1 MNTEKI
7 KELKAREKVIIDELE
22 FSPLRSLENE
32 LYEIQDTIK
41 KLEQAD
47 EPLIYNQYDAFLM
60 NDLRYHHLVAAYFD
74 RIGHGRTVADGA

>member
-1 MNTEKI
+1 MAVGWKKDIMNIEKI
-7 KELKAREKVIIDELE
+7 KELKAREKVIIEELE

-47 EPLIYNQYDAFLM
+47 EPLIYHQYNAFDDKWTK
-60 NDLRYHHLVAAYFD
+60 NIIRYE
-74 RIGHGRTVADGA
+74 TK

>member
-47 EPLIYNQYDAFLM
+47 EPLIYNQYDAFD
-60 NDLRYHHLVAAYFD
+60 NKWTKSIIKYE
-74 RIGHGRTVADGA
+74 

>member
-1 MNTEKI
+1 MNIEKI
-7 KELKAREKVIIDELE
+7 KELKAREKVIIEELE

-47 EPLIYNQYDAFLM
+47 EPLIYNQYDAFD
-60 NDLRYHHLVAAYFD
+60 NKWTKNIIRYE
-74 RIGHGRTVADGA
+74 TE

>member
-47 EPLIYNQYDAFLM
+47 EPLIYNQYDAFD
-60 NDLRYHHLVAAYFD
+60 NKWTKNIIRYE
-74 RIGHGRTVADGA
+74 RE